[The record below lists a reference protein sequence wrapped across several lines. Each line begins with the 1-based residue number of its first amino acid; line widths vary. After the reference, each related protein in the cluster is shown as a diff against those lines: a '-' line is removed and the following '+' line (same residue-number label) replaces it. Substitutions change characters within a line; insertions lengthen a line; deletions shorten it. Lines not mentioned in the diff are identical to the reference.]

1 MQKIITLLLLAVSF
15 NLFSQVQE
23 LTDANVKSKLN
34 INDGKIVVVDFYA
47 TWCGPC
53 KIIAPIMEEVSKE
66 YSKQVSIYKL
76 NVDKH
81 IFDDQVGIRA
91 MPTLYFY
98 KNGVL
103 LEQVV
108 GAVSKEK
115 ILQVLKKHG
124 LKVAS

>member
-1 MQKIITLLLLAVSF
+1 MRKIITLLLLAISF
-15 NLFSQVQE
+15 NGFSQVQE
-23 LTDANVKSKLN
+23 LTDTNVKSRLN
-34 INDGKIVVVDFYA
+34 ATDGKIVVVDFYA

-53 KIIAPIMEEVSKE
+53 KRIAPIMEDISKE

-81 IFDDQVGIRA
+81 KFDDQSGIRA
-91 MPTLYFY
+91 MPTLHFY
-98 KNGVL
+98 KDGVL
-103 LEQVV
+103 VDQVV

-124 LKVAS
+124 LKIAS

>member
-34 INDGKIVVVDFYA
+34 VTDGKIVVVDFYA

-81 IFDDQVGIRA
+81 KFDDQSGIRA
-91 MPTLYFY
+91 MPTLHFY
-98 KNGVL
+98 KDGVL

-108 GAVSKEK
+108 GAVSKEV

-124 LKVAS
+124 LKDAA